1 MDKNK
6 AFQISIK
13 GLCFDAQNHLMM
25 IKEEDGTWE
34 IPGGRLEAGE
44 EILSTLKREIKEEMG
59 LECEIVDQKPFCIYS
74 TFDQDTLPRLMIFY
88 KIRLNNLDF
97 TPSDECTEIKF
108 CTKDEITQLNLISQ
122 LKSLIS
128 FLD

>member
-6 AFQISIK
+6 TFQISIK

-97 TPSDECTEIKF
+97 TPSDECIEINFFSK
-108 CTKDEITQLNLISQ
+108 KEISQLNLICQ